1 MDSQRQGGAEGGRLG
16 TAVVA
21 VRLQQLDIWPAEPPE
36 GVDSCHQF
44 EGDKLVDPQLDTAA
58 AHSHL
63 LDKAVAVVQLDS
75 QAEGGRSCWPEGR
88 GEEQPDAEVDK
99 Q

>member
-1 MDSQRQGGAEGGRLG
+1 MDSQRWGRAEGGRLG

-21 VRLQQLDIWPAEPPE
+21 VQLQLDNWPAEPPE
-36 GVDSCHQF
+36 GVDSHHQF

-58 AHSHL
+58 AHFHL

-75 QAEGGRSCWPEGR
+75 QAEGSRSCRPEGR
-88 GEEQPDAEVDK
+88 GEEQLDPELDK